1 MFLLGWHWDSGQLWR
16 ERWAIC
22 KQAVKLQLSRESW
35 DVSIMAAPFISLPCR
50 FASCGDL
57 VLSDGISIVNIA
69 MLTNL
74 LRNVLI
80 TIQVLFH
87 RNDSA
92 L

>member
-1 MFLLGWHWDSGQLWR
+1 
-16 ERWAIC
+16 
-22 KQAVKLQLSRESW
+22 
-35 DVSIMAAPFISLPCR
+35 MAAPFISLPCR

-57 VLSDGISIVNIA
+57 VLSDGINIVDIA